1 MAVEEK
7 FNGMTDERIREKE
20 EKQDQT
26 DPRKHI
32 LIIEIQLGHLIKG
45 GWSSSP
51 SEKVE
56 DPDEEKLP
64 SVSSSS
70 CC

>member
-1 MAVEEK
+1 MAEEEK
-7 FNGMTDERIREKE
+7 LNGMTDELIREKE

-26 DPRKHI
+26 HPRQHI
-32 LIIEIQLGHLIKG
+32 LIMEIQLVHLIKG

-56 DPDEEKLP
+56 DPEEEKLP
-64 SVSSSS
+64 SAPSSS
-70 CC
+70 C